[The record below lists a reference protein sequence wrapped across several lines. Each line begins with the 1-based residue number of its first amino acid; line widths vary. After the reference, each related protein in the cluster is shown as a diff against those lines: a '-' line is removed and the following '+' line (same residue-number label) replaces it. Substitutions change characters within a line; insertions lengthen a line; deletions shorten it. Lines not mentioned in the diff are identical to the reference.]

1 MTVLD
6 RLAGAPISW
15 GVCEVPGW
23 GIELSPDRV
32 LGEMRQLG
40 LTATE
45 LGKPERY
52 VMVAIE
58 PTTPMLFAGSSDPT
72 CYLELKSIGL
82 PEDKTADLSNALS
95 LEIEKQLGVSKDRVY
110 IEFADAPRKMWG
122 WNGGTF

>member
-1 MTVLD
+1 MPFVKIQSNVELD
-6 RLAGAPISW
+6 DANRETLLKAVS
-15 GVCEVPGW
+15 
-23 GIELSPDRV
+23 S
-32 LGEMRQLG
+32 
-40 LTATE
+40 LTANE

-82 PEDKTADLSNALS
+82 PEAKTADLSNALS
-95 LEIEKQLGVSKDRVY
+95 MEIKKQLGVAKDRIY

>member
-1 MTVLD
+1 MPLVKIQSNVELD
-6 RLAGAPISW
+6 DTRRETLLKAIS
-15 GVCEVPGW
+15 
-23 GIELSPDRV
+23 S
-32 LGEMRQLG
+32 
-40 LTATE
+40 LTASE
-45 LGKPERY
+45 LGKPEQY

-82 PEDKTADLSNALS
+82 PEDKTADLSKALS
-95 LEIEKQLGVSKDRVY
+95 QEIEKHLGVTKDRIY